1 MQPNSSSLQD
11 PITLLQHYQDVCNR
25 YDIDAAVALFADDG
39 YIEVYGSVYCGRAA
53 LRAAHECDMGSQT
66 QVSFDDYV
74 VQRERVSCTFIT
86 RDVLDRAVG
95 LDGRHMQ
102 AEFTIRNGRIVRFL
116 SLPADEQER
125 QRHAAAKHAFH
136 VWARTHY
143 PDEVAKGANFD
154 YEAGASLT
162 RVVQAWL
169 SRQDRDD

>member
-11 PITLLQHYQDVCNR
+11 PMTLLQHYQEVCNR
-25 YDIDAAVALFADDG
+25 YDVEAAVALFADDG
-39 YIEVYGSVYCGRAA
+39 SIEVHGTAYSGSAA

-66 QVSFDDYV
+66 QISFDDYSI
-74 VQRERVSCTFIT
+74 EGESVSCTFIT
-86 RDVLDRAVG
+86 CDVLDRAVG

-125 QRHAAAKHAFH
+125 LRHAAAKHIFH
-136 VWARTHY
+136 TWARTHY

-169 SRQDRDD
+169 SGQDQDD